1 MRTYRVFFTFL
12 FAFFVINLNAQ
23 FFVGGNIGFSASTH
37 KNDDGITTSKA
48 TTNSFSFNPSVGK
61 FLSDKVAF
69 GFDLNLT
76 FSGGTTDNDP
86 ETKFKSSTVGGSPFL
101 RYYAITWNKFSVF
114 GQANLG
120 FAITNSSE
128 TINGTKT
135 DGPKVSSYYFTI
147 YPGLSYDVSDKLQ
160 LQTNINIFRL
170 GYRYNVSNDYSTKE
184 TTSNFIL
191 GAGLD
196 DIISVPTISVGA
208 IFKF

>member
-1 MRTYRVFFTFL
+1 MRTYRVFLTFL
-12 FAFFVINLNAQ
+12 FAFFLINLNAQ
-23 FFVGGNIGFSASTH
+23 FFVGGNIGFSAATH

-61 FLSDKVAF
+61 FLSDKVAL
-69 GFDLNLT
+69 GLDLNLT
-76 FSGGTTDNDP
+76 FNGGTTGTNP
-86 ETKFKSSTVGGSPFL
+86 EIKVKSSSVGASPFL

-160 LQTNINIFRL
+160 LQTYINIFRL
-170 GYRYNVSNDYSTKE
+170 GYGYNTEDDGSTKV
-184 TTSNFIL
+184 TSSNFVL

-208 IFKF
+208 IYKF